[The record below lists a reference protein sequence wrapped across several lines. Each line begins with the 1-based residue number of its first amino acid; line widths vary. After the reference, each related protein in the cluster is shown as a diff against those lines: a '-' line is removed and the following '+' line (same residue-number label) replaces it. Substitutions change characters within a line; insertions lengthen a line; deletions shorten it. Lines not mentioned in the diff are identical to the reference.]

1 MPASKSCPT
10 CHEAWAATFK
20 FCPKDGTTLVAVSAA
35 GLSSESRTIM
45 TPIAAAPRDA
55 GTRVPAGR
63 SPIAAIEAA
72 VGRAQTGN
80 TKPRKAEP
88 RLLNLAPVQVEAA
101 PVERAVQP
109 APQGRRKQGGFS
121 ETAWFMR
128 PSQAVDPETGKV
140 RFDPRA
146 YERDD
151 SIPEEK
157 RRRFS
162 LRRKDEE

>member
-1 MPASKSCPT
+1 MPANKSCPT
-10 CHEAWAATFK
+10 CHQAWAATFK
-20 FCPKDGTTLVAVSAA
+20 FCPKDGTTLVESSVADVST
-35 GLSSESRTIM
+35 ESRTIM
-45 TPIAAAPRDA
+45 TPVAAAPRDA

-63 SPIAAIEAA
+63 SPIAAIDAA

-88 RLLNLAPVQVEAA
+88 RLLNLAPVKVEAA
-101 PVERAVQP
+101 PEQPVRAGP
-109 APQGRRKQGGFS
+109 RKQGGFS